1 MFPTKVRSLGYGW
14 AGAMGTI
21 GSSMAPYLILV
32 STNIGIDS
40 WVPPGIIG
48 LLTLI
53 LMAKLP

>member
-14 AGAMGTI
+14 AGAIGTI
-21 GSSMAPYLILV
+21 GSSLAPYLILV

-53 LMAKLP
+53 FMVKLP